1 MELGDPVAVQLSAAD
16 FSKRLVELTG
26 CGGDEHDLVRLAATA
41 LGADLVALVRQ
52 RIDGAYVESCRG
64 YSGGFTA
71 AVADDVDFLALPEIV
86 LNTGKT
92 QTCRLTE
99 PVPLAAAGFPLQ
111 CGNGRR
117 AVLLVAYQSRGSIP
131 VDLITFWQDIAVHV
145 GGALTRLESA
155 QAPADNDVR
164 KELARTQQYLDTAGV
179 MLLALDRDGRI
190 VQINRRGCKVLG
202 LPREEILGKDWFA
215 TFVPLECAGDV
226 ATVFSALSAGELDSC
241 EYHENEIVRPDGGR
255 RLIAWHNAILRE
267 GDEFI
272 GLFCSGED
280 VTEKRAAEAER
291 NALQQQLWQSQKL
304 ESVGRLA
311 GGVAHDFNNILTV
324 IRSSAELAQD
334 ALEPDH
340 PATEYLDEIR
350 QAAEKSADLTSQLLG
365 FARRQTATPRTLD
378 LNEAVEA
385 MLAMLT
391 RLIGESIALAWQP
404 GANLPPVRIDPVQ
417 LHQIIVNVV
426 INARDAIDGTGQV
439 TISTRAQEISAGAAA
454 SSAEPVVGR
463 YAVLQIKD
471 DGCGMDT
478 ETQAQ
483 VFEPFFS
490 ARSGGVGTGLGL
502 ATVYGITK
510 QNGGLVQVDS
520 APGRGATF
528 QVMLPATDA
537 VATEDRDCDRT
548 EIALVQGTQTVLMVE
563 DEEAILALGQRMFEK
578 YGYRFLGA
586 SLPSK
591 ALALAREHPG
601 EIHLLVTDVVM
612 PEMNGRE
619 LAEAVQRIYPE
630 IACLYIS
637 GYTADIIADQGVLKD
652 DINFVAKPF
661 TMKELI
667 GGAQDV
673 LRTD

>member
-1 MELGDPVAVQLSAAD
+1 MELGDHVAVQLSVSD
-16 FSKRLVELTG
+16 FAKRLVELTG
-26 CGGDEHDLVRLAATA
+26 CGGDKNDLVRLAATA
-41 LGADLVALVRQ
+41 LGADLVALVCQ
-52 RIDGAYVESCRG
+52 RLDGAFVESCRG
-64 YSGGFTA
+64 YAGGFAA
-71 AVADDVDFLALPEIV
+71 AVADDVDFLALPETV
-86 LNTGKT
+86 LNTGKA
-92 QTCRLTE
+92 QICRLTE

-111 CGNGRR
+111 CGDGRR
-117 AVLLVAYQSRGSIP
+117 AVLLVAYQSRSSFAP
-131 VDLITFWQDIAVHV
+131 DLVTFWQDVSAHI
-145 GGALTRLESA
+145 GWALTRLESA
-155 QAPADNDVR
+155 PSTIDDDVR

-179 MLLALDRDGRI
+179 MLLALDLDGRI
-190 VQINRRGCKVLG
+190 IQINRRGCKVLG

-215 TFVPLECAGDV
+215 TFVPIDCAGEV
-226 ATVFSALSAGELDSC
+226 AEAFTALSAGELDPF

-267 GDEFI
+267 GNEII

-280 VTEKRAAEAER
+280 VTEQRAAEAER

-334 ALEPDH
+334 TLNADH
-340 PATEYLDEIR
+340 PATEFLDEIR
-350 QAAEKSADLTSQLLG
+350 HAAEKSADLTSQLLG

-391 RLIGESIALAWQP
+391 RLIGESIALTWRP
-404 GANLPPVRIDPVQ
+404 GTGLPSVRIDPVQ

-426 INARDAIDGTGQV
+426 INARDAIEGTGQV
-439 TISTRAQEISAGAAA
+439 TISTRAQEIAAGEAASAG
-454 SSAEPVVGR
+454 EPVVGR
-463 YAVLQIKD
+463 YAVLQIQD
-471 DGCGMDT
+471 DGCGMDA
-478 ETQAQ
+478 ETMAR

-490 ARSGGVGTGLGL
+490 AKSGGMGTGLGL

-510 QNGGLVQVDS
+510 QNGGLVQVNS
-520 APGRGATF
+520 APGKGATF
-528 QVMLPATDA
+528 QVMLPATD
-537 VATEDRDCDRT
+537 VAATDDIDHHGVD
-548 EIALVQGTQTVLMVE
+548 IAPVQGSQTVLMVE

-586 SLPSK
+586 NLPSK
-591 ALALAREHPG
+591 ALALARDHQG

-619 LAEAVQRIYPE
+619 LAEAVQRIYPD
-630 IACLYIS
+630 IACLYVS
-637 GYTADIIADQGVLKD
+637 GYTADIIADHGVLED

-667 GGAQDV
+667 GGAQHV
-673 LRTD
+673 LRAV